1 MKTKFSSQT
10 RRAFTLTELMI
21 VVGIIGLLAAISIP
35 NYVRASTQSQKTV
48 CINNL
53 RQIDTATQ
61 QWALENKEADSTAV
75 AFTDISSYLKYAVV
89 CPAGGTAFSNS
100 YTLNGTTNKPTCQRV
115 PSTHVLPADT
125 TY

>member
-35 NYVRASTQSQKTV
+35 NYVRASTQSQKNV

-53 RQIDTATQ
+53 RQIDIATQ
-61 QWALENKEADSTAV
+61 QWAMENKVAVSATV
-75 AFTDISSYLKYAVV
+75 AFPDISSYLKYAVV
-89 CPAGGTAFSNS
+89 CPAGGIAFSDS
-100 YTLNGTTNKPTCQRV
+100 YLLNGLTNKPTCQKV
-115 PSTHVLPADT
+115 PASHILPPDT
-125 TY
+125 TF